1 MNTVGPQQPWRTPL
15 ALAIGIHLLVLLPA
29 LLAPSLSFFQRQRP
43 PLDIQT
49 VSLLNVAELAP
60 ATPAPQQP
68 TPAPQPESP
77 PPPQSPAPIP
87 AAATPPVPVP
97 AAPAPP
103 ADPRTIAPSE
113 PAKVAVTRPA
123 PAAPSPPLSTR
134 PARTSQDEQRLQQLR
149 ESFRLEARARDAE
162 REAELARQQ
171 ALDARIAAIQAQ
183 APAPRASQ
191 PPATT
196 APAPAAAGTRGGD
209 AAVDAATREYLI
221 RLTSHIQ
228 AHWSLPNLPT
238 WDKDLLAVIVITV
251 RRDGSLRDSEF
262 EMRAENMYFNQ
273 IVQKTIQDAAP
284 MPPFPAALRQNEM
297 EIGLRFRPG
306 EVF

>member
-1 MNTVGPQQPWRTPL
+1 
-15 ALAIGIHLLVLLPA
+15 LPA

-77 PPPQSPAPIP
+77 PPPQSPARIP
-87 AAATPPVPVP
+87 AAATLPVPVP
-97 AAPAPP
+97 AALAPL

-196 APAPAAAGTRGGD
+196 APAPAAATGTRGGD

-273 IVQKTIQDAAP
+273 IVQKTIQEAAP

>member
-1 MNTVGPQQPWRTPL
+1 M
-15 ALAIGIHLLVLLPA
+15 VLLPA

-68 TPAPQPESP
+68 APAPPPESP
-77 PPPQSPAPIP
+77 PPPETPPTPQSPAPIP

-103 ADPRTIAPSE
+103 AEPRTITPSE
-113 PAKVAVTRPA
+113 PAKLAVTRPA
-123 PAAPSPPLSTR
+123 PAAPPPPLSTR
-134 PARTSQDEQRLQQLR
+134 PARTSQDQQRLQQLR
-149 ESFRLEARARDAE
+149 ESFQLEARARDSE
-162 REAELARQQ
+162 REAEQARQQ

-191 PPATT
+191 PPTTT
-196 APAPAAAGTRGGD
+196 APAPSAAGPRDGD
-209 AAVDAATREYLI
+209 ASVDAATREYLI
-221 RLTSHIQ
+221 RLTNHIQ

-251 RRDGSLRDSEF
+251 RRDGSLRNSEF

-273 IVQKTIQDAAP
+273 IVQKTIQEAAP